1 MTKPMTIREFL
12 DVFKKVK
19 ELQFLHKKEGGHQ
32 IGDTSIYRFPDG
44 NYGVLVPDRI
54 ANASKLDML
63 SPKWI
68 VGDNLTIG
76 KGIETEDPFKVLSE
90 QILDD
95 NPFQFVNLFD
105 PWFNSANPNKII
117 YFENDFVS
125 MRLLQQFTGI
135 GFNPLTGEEY
145 DDSSTIQMMLRFDVY
160 YSRRDKRTEWLI
172 ERNML
177 DSRNWNEEQK
187 TLYTLTWS
195 GDDNA

>member
-19 ELQFLHKKEGGHQ
+19 ELQFLHKKEGGHK
-32 IGDTSIYRFPDG
+32 IGDVSKYTLPDG
-44 NYGVLVPDRI
+44 NVGVLMPDRI
-54 ANASKLDML
+54 ANACKLDLL

-95 NPFQFVNLFD
+95 NPFQFVNLYD
-105 PWFNSANPNKII
+105 PFKSDYPNKIK
-117 YFENDFVS
+117 YFENTFVS
-125 MRLLQQFTGI
+125 IRMIEQFTGI

-160 YSRRDKRTEWLI
+160 YVRRDKKIDWLI

-187 TLYTLTWS
+187 ALYTLTWS
-195 GDDNA
+195 GDND